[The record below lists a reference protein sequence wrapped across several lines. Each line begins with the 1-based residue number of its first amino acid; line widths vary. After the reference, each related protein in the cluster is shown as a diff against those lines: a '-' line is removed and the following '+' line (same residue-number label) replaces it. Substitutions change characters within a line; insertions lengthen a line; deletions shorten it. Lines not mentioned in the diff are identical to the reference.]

1 MAKEV
6 ETVTRFNDTDPAD
19 VQNAVRSR
27 LSDLFSKVKAIP
39 ESQNRIHYKAGSFLH
54 PYGVK
59 VTVATESVG
68 DATVLK
74 ISGRP
79 KMQFLAYVLMAVIGP
94 LLYFGLTYPLEGFLG
109 LIASVVLIL
118 LSLFERNRA
127 QKRLAQVSSDIAS
140 IIH

>member
-6 ETVTRFNDTDPAD
+6 ETVTRFNNTDPAD

-27 LSDLFSKVKAIP
+27 LSELFSKVKATP

-59 VTVATESVG
+59 VTVATEPVG

-74 ISGRP
+74 MSGWP
-79 KMQFLAYVLMAVIGP
+79 KMQFLAYVLMIITG
-94 LLYFGLTYPLEGFLG
+94 LLLAFGLTYPLHGFWGCPSSGWLG
-109 LIASVVLIL
+109 
-118 LSLFERNRA
+118 
-127 QKRLAQVSSDIAS
+127 Q
-140 IIH
+140 